1 MGAST
6 MRERGFLTDD
16 DVAGIRAL
24 AKRPGFDA
32 GWSTP
37 PVTLPAPEVKP
48 DLELFRLDRIA
59 RQNGSLALVMGVVA
73 HRSIRLEVAYR
84 AVGAAAWTAF
94 LPQDYEGP
102 VDAPRLSL
110 ALPIDPASAGRLEFR
125 VSLALRGSADGPW
138 APPQTLTLAE

>member
-1 MGAST
+1 
-6 MRERGFLTDD
+6 
-16 DVAGIRAL
+16 
-24 AKRPGFDA
+24 
-32 GWSTP
+32 
-37 PVTLPAPEVKP
+37 VTLPAPEVKP

-59 RQNGSLALVMGVVA
+59 RQSGSLALVMGVVA

-84 AVGAAAWTAF
+84 AVGAAAWTA
-94 LPQDYEGP
+94 LVPQDYEGP